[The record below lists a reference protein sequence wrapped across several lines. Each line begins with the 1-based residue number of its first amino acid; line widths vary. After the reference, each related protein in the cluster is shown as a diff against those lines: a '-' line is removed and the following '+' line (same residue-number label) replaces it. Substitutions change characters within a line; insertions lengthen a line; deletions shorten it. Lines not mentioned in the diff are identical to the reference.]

1 MTCCAEQTRAHP
13 QPQAATAGGP
23 SSTALPAPHGCLASL
38 CRAAGGRRESDQR
51 QCLPGHSGREGFSG
65 KLQTPD
71 GSPGKHKQ
79 TQNHGA
85 QRSHGL
91 QIVAATSGVP
101 AASCCLPVTT
111 ARLQTDEY
119 KCSFRA
125 ATVVRMTPCK
135 SMSDSSDPLPR
146 DVNGE
151 WPGGV
156 PAVPAPLGQG
166 SCARCQGRAVLGVR
180 AEQPP
185 LPIAGDRSCRLQ
197 LALETAQ
204 ILCLQQQQAAQLKKT
219 SQVV

>member
-1 MTCCAEQTRAHP
+1 MLRRANP
-13 QPQAATAGGP
+13 GPPAATGCHSRRPQQHRAPRAPRLPGLALQGRGWQARKRPKAVSAG
-23 SSTALPAPHGCLASL
+23 ALGQRRLFGEAANTRWLPGKTQTNTKPR
-38 CRAAGGRRESDQR
+38 RAAEPWAADRGGYVR
-51 QCLPGHSGREGFSG
+51 
-65 KLQTPD
+65 
-71 GSPGKHKQ
+71 
-79 TQNHGA
+79 
-85 QRSHGL
+85 
-91 QIVAATSGVP
+91 VP

-146 DVNGE
+146 DMNGE

-166 SCARCQGRAVLGVR
+166 SCARCQGRAVLGVP

-204 ILCLQQQQAAQLKKT
+204 ILCLQQQQAAELKKLPR
-219 SQVV
+219 